1 MLLCANRVN
10 YFSHQ
15 SIIFDA
21 NLVHEKNE
29 WVIYFEFK
37 SGKSGIQTH
46 GTDKPFTGFR
56 VRPIRSLWHLSFI
69 GSEYTDFS
77 YPLSSSTAD
86 FL

>member
-37 SGKSGIQTH
+37 SGKSG
-46 GTDKPFTGFR
+46 
-56 VRPIRSLWHLSFI
+56 L
-69 GSEYTDFS
+69 
-77 YPLSSSTAD
+77 
-86 FL
+86 